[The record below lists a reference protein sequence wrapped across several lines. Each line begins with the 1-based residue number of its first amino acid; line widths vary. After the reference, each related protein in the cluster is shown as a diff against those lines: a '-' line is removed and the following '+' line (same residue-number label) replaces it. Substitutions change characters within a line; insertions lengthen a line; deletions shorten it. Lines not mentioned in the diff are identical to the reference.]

1 MKKFLL
7 VFPVLGALLL
17 LYISSQV
24 YMSAHIYPETAVIIE
39 INDETIIAYSANG
52 NRFTIHASPEDWFPG
67 DLVSLVMYDNN
78 TDIVYDD
85 VILQI
90 RYSGTPSMFQEYI
103 HQ

>member
-17 LYISSQV
+17 VYISSQV

-39 INDETIIAYSANG
+39 INDETITACSANG
-52 NRFTIHASPEDWFPG
+52 NRFTIHAAPEDCFPG
-67 DLVSLVMYDNN
+67 DLVSLIMYDSN
-78 TDIVYDD
+78 TEIVYDD
-85 VILQI
+85 KILQI
-90 RYSGTPSMFQEYI
+90 RYSGTPPMFQQYI